1 MAGGHFAYLFVFFLT
16 FLVSFLLI
24 PWIRRIAFRYDILDH
39 PGHRKVHSNPK
50 PLLGGLAIAISF
62 YIVVLGGVAGFLLIG
77 ETGLFSWVFQGQS
90 EFLDRVLFRLIALL
104 TGGLIILGIG
114 LYDDIRGVEF
124 SPSIKFLFQFI
135 AAGILIPFGIHTDFL
150 PYDFL
155 NWALTVFWIV
165 GITNSFNLL
174 DNMDGLSSGVALIA
188 ALIFFTVMVR
198 TDQFFTALA
207 LIALAGSILGFLRY
221 NSYPSS
227 IFMGDSGSL
236 FIGYML
242 GTLTVVASYTT
253 EGTNFMFPVL
263 MPIAILSVPLFDTFS
278 VIAIRIKESRPVYVG
293 DKKHFSH
300 KLVRLG
306 MSHKQAVWFIYLV
319 TFCVGLSATMFSGT
333 TPFDSVIML
342 LQIVGIYAMIVILIR
357 VAKNLMKMNNISTGT
372 SPFNEKYPNDQ

>member
-24 PWIRRIAFRYDILDH
+24 PWIRRMAFRYDILDH

-155 NWALTVFWIV
+155 NWALTVFWI
-165 GITNSFNLL
+165 
-174 DNMDGLSSGVALIA
+174 
-188 ALIFFTVMVR
+188 
-198 TDQFFTALA
+198 
-207 LIALAGSILGFLRY
+207 
-221 NSYPSS
+221 
-227 IFMGDSGSL
+227 
-236 FIGYML
+236 
-242 GTLTVVASYTT
+242 
-253 EGTNFMFPVL
+253 
-263 MPIAILSVPLFDTFS
+263 
-278 VIAIRIKESRPVYVG
+278 
-293 DKKHFSH
+293 
-300 KLVRLG
+300 
-306 MSHKQAVWFIYLV
+306 
-319 TFCVGLSATMFSGT
+319 
-333 TPFDSVIML
+333 
-342 LQIVGIYAMIVILIR
+342 
-357 VAKNLMKMNNISTGT
+357 
-372 SPFNEKYPNDQ
+372 